1 MAPILAIIFLA
12 AIVTYV
18 GIKLL
23 LDTNF
28 VYRLYPSKV
37 GGRHIHTTEKPRI
50 GGLIIIPVFI
60 IAVSAASLLGIFTFS
75 PSMFYILLAAIF
87 ILLYGFLDERYDL
100 PWFVQMILQILV
112 AAMVIIP
119 GTRIEVLQI
128 PIIGTWYLDSIELSG
143 IPIGEVGITFLW
155 IVGLMNVVN
164 WLDGVD
170 GLAGGVGV
178 IASVVLIGLTL
189 QPAIFQTEVVLLAG
203 LVAAT
208 YLAFLWFN
216 WNPSRIFMG
225 TYGSMFLGFILA
237 VIAMYS
243 GGKVATAS
251 LVMAFP
257 IIDAIFV
264 ITQRTLAGKS
274 IFEADKRHFHHKL
287 LAVGYSPRQVVGIIY
302 FLSAF
307 FGVTALILQTR
318 GKVLLFLLGFVTMSI
333 STIVLSKQIKNT
345 E

>member
-1 MAPILAIIFLA
+1 MPILALIIA
-12 AIVTYV
+12 SAIATFF

-23 LDTNF
+23 LDTDF

-37 GGRHIHTTEKPRI
+37 GGRHIHKEEKPRI
-50 GGLIIIPVFI
+50 GGLVIIPVFTV
-60 IAVSAASLLGIFTFS
+60 AVSIASLANIITFS
-75 PSMFYILLAAIF
+75 PSMFYILLAGIF
-87 ILLYGFLDERYDL
+87 ILLYGFLDEKIDL
-100 PWFVQMILQILV
+100 PWYVQIVLQILV

-128 PIIGTWYLDSIELSG
+128 PLMGTLYLDSFEIASL
-143 IPIGEVGITFLW
+143 PIAEVGITFFW

-178 IASVVLIGLTL
+178 IASTVLIGLTL
-189 QPAIFQTEVVLLAG
+189 QPTIFQVEVLLLAG

-216 WNPSRIFMG
+216 WNPSKIFMG

-251 LVMAFP
+251 LVLAFP

-264 ITQRTLAGKS
+264 ITQRLVARQS

-318 GKVLLFLLGFVTMSI
+318 GKVLLFLLGFVTMI
-333 STIVLSKQIKNT
+333 VSTIVLSKQIKNT
-345 E
+345 Q

>member
-1 MAPILAIIFLA
+1 MMPILAIILSA
-12 AIVTYV
+12 AIATFL
-18 GIKLL
+18 GIKFL
-23 LDTNF
+23 LDTDF
-28 VYRLYPSKV
+28 VYHLYPSKV
-37 GGRHIHTTEKPRI
+37 GGRHIHTKEKPRI
-50 GGLIIIPVFI
+50 GGLVIIPVFVL
-60 IAVSAASLLGIFTFS
+60 AVCTSSLLGIFMFS

-87 ILLYGFLDERYDL
+87 ILLYGFLDERFDL
-100 PWFVQMILQILV
+100 PWFVQIILQILV

-119 GTRIEVLQI
+119 GTRIEILQI
-128 PIIGTWYLDSIELSG
+128 PFFGTWYLDSLEYAR

-178 IASVVLIGLTL
+178 IASMILIGLTL
-189 QPAIFQTEVVLLAG
+189 QPDIFQIEVILLAG
-203 LVAAT
+203 LVAAS

-216 WNPSRIFMG
+216 WNPSKIFMG

-237 VIAMYS
+237 VISMYS

-251 LVMAFP
+251 LVLAFP

-287 LAVGYSPRQVVGIIY
+287 LAVGCTPRQVVGIIY
-302 FLSAF
+302 FLSGF
-307 FGVTALILQTR
+307 FGFAALILQTQ

-333 STIVLSKQIKNT
+333 STIVLSKYIKNT

>member
-1 MAPILAIIFLA
+1 MTPILAIIFLA
-12 AIVTYV
+12 AVATYL
-18 GIKLL
+18 GIKIL
-23 LDTNF
+23 LDTDF
-28 VYRLYPSKV
+28 VYKLYPSKV
-37 GGRHIHTTEKPRI
+37 GGRHIHTIEKPRI
-50 GGLIIIPVFI
+50 GGLVIIPVFI
-60 IAVSAASLLGIFTFS
+60 IAVSVASLLGVFTFS
-75 PSMFYILLAAIF
+75 PSTFYIMLAGLF
-87 ILLYGFLDERYDL
+87 ILLYGFLDERFDL
-100 PWFVQMILQILV
+100 PWFVQIILQILV

-119 GTRIEVLQI
+119 GTRIETLQI
-128 PIIGTWYLDSIELSG
+128 PLFGTWYLDSLEFAQ

-155 IVGLMNVVN
+155 IVGLMNVIN

-170 GLAGGVGV
+170 GLAGGIGV
-178 IASVVLIGLTL
+178 IASCVLIGLTL
-189 QPAIFQTEVVLLAG
+189 QPDIFQVEVAILAG
-203 LVAAT
+203 LVAVT
-208 YLAFLWFN
+208 YLAFLRFN
-216 WNPSRIFMG
+216 WYPSKIFMG

-251 LVMAFP
+251 LVLAFP

-264 ITQRTLAGKS
+264 ITQRTMAGKS

-287 LAVGYSPRQVVGIIY
+287 LAVGCSPRQAVGIIY

-307 FGVTALILQTR
+307 FGVTALILQTQ
-318 GKVLLFLLGFVTMSI
+318 GKVLLFFLGFVTMSI

>member
-1 MAPILAIIFLA
+1 MGPLLAIILLS
-12 AIVTYV
+12 AICTYI
-18 GIKLL
+18 GIKIL
-23 LDTNF
+23 LDTDF
-28 VYRLYPSKV
+28 VYQLYPSKV
-37 GGRHIHTTEKPRI
+37 GGRHIHKEEKPRI
-50 GGLIIIPVFI
+50 GGLVIIPVFTV
-60 IAVSAASLLGIFTFS
+60 AVSIASILGVIGFS
-75 PSMFYILLAAIF
+75 PSMFYILLAGIF
-87 ILLYGFLDERYDL
+87 ILLYGFLDEKLDL
-100 PWFVQMILQILV
+100 PWYVQIVLQILV

-128 PIIGTWYLDSIELSG
+128 PLIGTWYLDSIQLAS

-155 IVGLMNVVN
+155 IVGLMNVIN

-178 IASVVLIGLTL
+178 IAATVLIGLTL
-189 QPAIFQTEVVLLAG
+189 QPAIFQGEVLLLAG

-208 YLAFLWFN
+208 YAAFLWFN

-243 GGKVATAS
+243 GGKIATAS
-251 LVMAFP
+251 LVLAFP

-264 ITQRTLAGKS
+264 ITQRTAAGQS
-274 IFEADKRHFHHKL
+274 IFNADKRHFHHKL
-287 LAVGYSPRQVVGIIY
+287 LAVGFSPRQVVGIIY
-302 FLSAF
+302 FLSGF

-318 GKVLLFLLGFVTMSI
+318 GKVLLFLPGFVTMII